1 VSSCLANHWFS
12 SFRQD
17 ESPSKNWL
25 KSEYAKY
32 IPSSAFQSSKTH
44 QKKDEISQQSMANK
58 NTNKKK
64 NSIEQ
69 LQVKEIL
76 PSPEW

>member
-1 VSSCLANHWFS
+1 M
-12 SFRQD
+12 
-17 ESPSKNWL
+17 
-25 KSEYAKY
+25 
-32 IPSSAFQSSKTH
+32 PSSAFRSSKTH

-64 NSIEQ
+64 NEIEQ
-69 LQVKEIL
+69 PQVKEIL